1 MQAITSFIV
10 KRKNLLLRV
19 MAVALPV
26 IILLAL
32 LAPTA
37 FAQTTY
43 VITDGDQVKVY
54 TTYATD
60 PADVL
65 DKAGFELGEDDIYT
79 TQPGDGVSEIN
90 VKRIQ
95 NITIRY
101 CGEQMQVTGYG
112 ETVQALLNRLGL
124 ASGTGYSVSVAMDT
138 ETYDGMEFYVDGIT
152 HMEQT
157 YTEDIPYEVIE
168 YQDPDM
174 PEGVRKVLTKGV
186 VGQLT
191 KTAEVTYVNS
201 VEQIK
206 NVISETVTLQPVNE
220 VVSVGTGENVD
231 TNTGRPVIGDGWILT
246 TDGEVL
252 TYSHTDQFKTT
263 AYTHLDAGCDMIT
276 ATGTTVRIGAVAVDP
291 KVIPYGTRMFI
302 MSNDGKYVYGIA
314 TAEDCGGGIKDHEI
328 DLYMP
333 TRAEAFQYG
342 VRRSTVY
349 FLD

>member
-1 MQAITSFIV
+1 MQAITSFIE
-10 KRKNLLLRV
+10 KKKNVFLRV
-19 MAVALPV
+19 AALMLPV
-26 IILLAL
+26 IILVAL

-37 FAQTTY
+37 LAQTTY

-60 PADVL
+60 PASVL
-65 DKAGFELGEDDIYT
+65 DKAGFQLGEEDTYT
-79 TQPGDGVSEIN
+79 TQPGDGVSEIT
-90 VKRIQ
+90 VKRLQ
-95 NITIRY
+95 NITVTY
-101 CGEQMQVTGYG
+101 CGEEMQVTGYG
-112 ETVQALLNRLGL
+112 ETVQALMDRLGL

-138 ETYDGMEFYVDGIT
+138 ETFDGMEFYVDSIA
-152 HMEQT
+152 HEEQT
-157 YTEDIPYEVIE
+157 YTEDIPFEVIE
-168 YQDPDM
+168 VQDPDM
-174 PEGVRKVLTKGV
+174 PVGVRKVVTKGV
-186 VGQLT
+186 VGQVT

-201 VEQIK
+201 VEK
-206 NVISETVTLQPVNE
+206 SNNVISETVTLQPVNE

-231 TNTGRPVIGDGWILT
+231 MNTGKPVIGNGWIVT
-246 TDGEVL
+246 ADGEVL

-276 ATGTTVRIGAVAVDP
+276 ATGTTVRIGSVAVDP
-291 KVIPYGTRMFI
+291 KVISYGTRMFI
-302 MSNDGKYVYGIA
+302 VCNDGSYVYGLA

-342 VRRSTVY
+342 VRRCTVY